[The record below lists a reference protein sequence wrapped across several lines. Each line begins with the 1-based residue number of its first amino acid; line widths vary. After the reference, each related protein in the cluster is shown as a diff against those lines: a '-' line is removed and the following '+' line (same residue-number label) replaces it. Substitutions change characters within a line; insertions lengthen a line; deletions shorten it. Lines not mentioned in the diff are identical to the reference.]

1 MAPEPAATHTH
12 HSPLEGTQGSGD
24 LELELAITK
33 MRGSIMRTITEL
45 DSFCVSVREA
55 RARIEQ
61 LAETLEHEH
70 TK

>member
-1 MAPEPAATHTH
+1 
-12 HSPLEGTQGSGD
+12 
-24 LELELAITK
+24 